1 MLAVALLA
9 STAWSLQAPMDR
21 RAVLRSAATATV
33 LAAPFPAVARSKEK
47 AASKATTKATAKE
60 AQQAMKE
67 YKFAPRPELV
77 KGADG
82 SYKFKEGT
90 VKAGS
95 QGELASYF
103 NVKGASLQADYKA
116 DRALASGMSKADAQK
131 VKSSTLNDINNK
143 KQADKAKAQAL
154 TNDAQRINEYA
165 AKNKDLRDEYGRKV
179 F

>member
-1 MLAVALLA
+1 MLAAALAA
-9 STAWSLQAPMDR
+9 STAWSLQAPVDR

-47 AASKATTKATAKE
+47 AAEKATQKATARE
-60 AQQAMKE
+60 AREAMKE
-67 YKFAPRPELV
+67 YKFAPRPELERA
-77 KGADG
+77 ADG

-103 NVKGASLQADYKA
+103 NEKGATIQANYKA
-116 DRALASGMSKADAQK
+116 EQALARGQTKAEAAK
-131 VKSSTLNDINNK
+131 VASSTYESINKK
-143 KQADKAKAQAL
+143 KQADKAKASELSA
-154 TNDAQRINEYA
+154 DAKRILEYA
-165 AKNKDLRDEYGRKV
+165 EKNKDLRDEYGRKV

>member
-1 MLAVALLA
+1 MLAVALVA

-33 LAAPFPAVARSKEK
+33 LAAPFPAVARSKQAAAEK
-47 AASKATTKATAKE
+47 ATQKATAKE

-67 YKFAPRPELV
+67 YKFAPRPELE
-77 KGADG
+77 KTADG

-95 QGELASYF
+95 QGELSSYF
-103 NVKGASLQADYKA
+103 NQKGASIQAQYQA
-116 DRALASGMSKADAQK
+116 ERALASGQSKAEAQR
-131 VKSSTLNDINNK
+131 VASSTYEKINK
-143 KQADKAKAQAL
+143 KKAEDKAKAGAL
-154 TNDAQRINEYA
+154 TEDAKRILEYA
-165 AKNKDLRDEYGRKV
+165 EKNKDLRDEYGRKV